1 MDRLFSALYAPI
13 FRRAGVGLVSPSG
26 ITLVPATEDGPSVK
40 FSRRRDL
47 LRLLL
52 SPELS
57 FAEAFADGH
66 LTIING
72 RIYDVLLK
80 FAMDSSEKSSVF
92 IIAKSLQKIT
102 APFFRFAQ
110 GISPRK
116 STKNVHAHYDLGN
129 EFYQL
134 FLDEDLQYSC
144 AYFTD
149 PDQDLATA
157 QQQKKDHIIRKLLC
171 ADGMTALD
179 IGCGWGGLSLDIAKH
194 GVKVTGLTLSQEQFE
209 LAQKRQQDSGM
220 DVEIKF
226 QDYRH
231 ETATYDRVVSVG
243 MFEHV
248 GPLQFQRYFDQV
260 AANLND
266 QGVALIHTIG
276 RHSPPTMVNKFTR
289 KYIFPGGYI
298 PSLSQIMTAVEQT
311 GLLVTDI
318 EFLYLHYAETLRHW
332 RQNFLTTRAK
342 VVEMYDER
350 FANIWEFYLAGS
362 EAAFRSKQI
371 TVFQLQLKKTTTP
384 VELTRDYLYR

>member
-1 MDRLFSALYAPI
+1 MDRLFCKLYAPI
-13 FRRAGVGLVSPSG
+13 FRRAGVGLIMPSG
-26 ITLVPATEDGPSVK
+26 AVLVPPMAEGPSVT

-47 LRLLL
+47 WRLLV

-57 FAEAFADGH
+57 FSEAFADGH
-66 LTIING
+66 LTISNG
-72 RIYDVLLK
+72 RIYDVLIR
-80 FAMDSSEKSSVF
+80 FAMARSDASWVF
-92 IIAKSLQKIT
+92 AIARTLVKIT

-144 AYFTD
+144 AYFNS

-171 ADGMTALD
+171 AEGMTALD
-179 IGCGWGGLSLDIAKH
+179 IGCGWGGLSLDLAKQ
-194 GVKVTGLTLSQEQFE
+194 GVKVTGLTLSREQFE
-209 LAQKRQQDSGM
+209 LATTRQENSGL
-220 DVEIKF
+220 DVQIKF

-276 RHSPPTMVNKFTR
+276 RPTPPEMVNKFTR

-298 PSLSQIMTAVEQT
+298 PSLSQVMVAVEQT

-318 EFLYLHYAETLRHW
+318 EFLYLHYAETLKHW
-332 RQNFLTTRAK
+332 RQNFLKTRAK

-371 TVFQLQLKKTTTP
+371 TVFQLQLKKPAAP
-384 VELTRDYLYR
+384 VALTRDYLYR